1 LIDPDLSPTPI
12 DGKDGGQPVKVLP
25 PKPPNRLRA
34 WSVVRQAAG
43 LLYGLA
49 RRSTQGGPTDVEVA
63 FAIRKR
69 VESMGGLWVKLG
81 QLVAMRRDLLPNDF
95 CTELGRLQDRASG
108 FSGVVSRTIIEGEL
122 GRPVDSVFED
132 FEEQPFAAA
141 SIGQLHRARL
151 RGAGTLVAVKVQRP
165 QIRSMVEQDLA
176 MIGLLCRGLDRLHI
190 ARNFHWRGLYREL
203 AEAIREE
210 LDYRLEASSMVRMR
224 RTLRDHGVQ
233 APRVYERLSSSRV
246 LTMEYVSGVLM
257 SDYIALR
264 ERDPA
269 AADRWLALNDIDPA
283 RVGRLLHGSLLR
295 QILEDNLF
303 HGDLHPGNIMLLRK
317 SRVALIDF
325 GSVGSLEARF
335 QDIYGRVMRSLSDV
349 DFEKTADLMS
359 LVAPPSDGSVDWDT
373 VRRNAAAALRNAEL
387 RSWAPN
393 LDYSERSM
401 SRALLDVLQSQAAL
415 SAPVGWAF
423 MRVDRAH
430 VTLDFSLMYLVPNA
444 SYFVLGQAYFQRVN
458 GRSFGP
464 ELWAKLR
471 DRLRSDRTFVAF
483 EEVVD
488 LITLA
493 RGAIDKSVERSRQHG
508 ELVVEFAAGLLGR
521 VLAAASLLLAAV
533 LGARYLPPAISDP
546 LASMLPALV
555 SAAPR
560 VHWTVGLL
568 VVGALL
574 AVAARLIAVERSL
587 TSSPKT

>member
-1 LIDPDLSPTPI
+1 LIDSDLTPTPI
-12 DGKDGGQPVKVLP
+12 DGRDGGETVKVLP
-25 PKPPNRLRA
+25 PRAAHGFRA
-34 WSVVRQAAG
+34 WSVARQTAG
-43 LLYGLA
+43 FLFWLA
-49 RRSTQGGPTDVEVA
+49 RRWTHGRPEHVEMA
-63 FAIRKR
+63 FAIRRR
-69 VESMGGLWVKLG
+69 VEALGGLWVKLG
-81 QLVAMRRDLLPNDF
+81 QLIAMRRDLLPNDF
-95 CTELGRLQDRASG
+95 CTELGRLQDRAAG
-108 FSGVVSRTIIEGEL
+108 FSGDVSRAIIEEEL
-122 GRPVDSVFED
+122 GRAVESVFED

-151 RGAGTLVAVKVQRP
+151 RGTGTRVAVKVQRP

-176 MIGLLCRGLDRLHI
+176 LIGLLCEGLNRLRI
-190 ARNFHWRGLYREL
+190 ARNFHWRELCREL

-224 RTLRDHGVQ
+224 RTLRDHGIH
-233 APRVYERLSSSRV
+233 APRVYGRLSRSRI
-246 LTMEYVSGVLM
+246 LTMEFVNGVLM
-257 SDYIALR
+257 SDYIGLR

-269 AADRWLALNDIDPA
+269 AADRWLAVNDINPA

-303 HGDLHPGNIMLLRK
+303 HGDLHPGNIMLLKK

-335 QDIYGRVMRSLSDV
+335 QAIYSRVMRSLSDV

-359 LVAPPSDGSVDWDT
+359 LVAPASDGSVDWDT
-373 VRRNAAAALRNAEL
+373 VRRNAASALRNAEL

-415 SAPVGWAF
+415 SAPVGWGF

-444 SYFVLGQAYFQRVN
+444 SYFQLGQAYFKRVN
-458 GRSFGP
+458 DRSFGP

-488 LITLA
+488 TITLA
-493 RGAIDKSVERSRQHG
+493 RGAIDTSVERSKQHG
-508 ELVVEFAAGLLGR
+508 EIVVEFAAGMLGR
-521 VLAAASLLLAAV
+521 LLAVASLLLAAV
-533 LGARYLPPAISDP
+533 LGARYLPSTVAGP
-546 LASMLPALV
+546 LASMLPSLT
-555 SAAPR
+555 SAAPP
-560 VHWTVGLL
+560 VHWTVGLV

-574 AVAARLIAVERSL
+574 VAAARLIAVERSL
-587 TSSPKT
+587 TSSSKI